1 MKSLSI
7 GPPVRKLRLIIKREY
22 LTRVKTK
29 GFIIGTILVPLLGVA
44 FCLLIIFLVR
54 HKPSQT
60 MRLVVVDNSG
70 TLAQPITHNL
80 DGKLE
85 NGQPEF
91 TIVETMVRPAS
102 PDAVQQDLRSRINS
116 EKIDAYL
123 WIPADGTQS
132 FELHMRNPDNFAL
145 IGPLSGAV
153 DQAVISARLS
163 DRGVHLDDIKAVLRG
178 TDLQLLKVSEAGE
191 SVEKGQ
197 SIGIAIALVILLY
210 TALLMYGIITMRSV
224 LEEKTTRTMEVLI
237 SAVSPFE
244 LLCGKI
250 LGVAAAAFTQFA
262 IWMIST
268 ALLFSYGAL
277 AAAGMGTGSAL
288 SGVHIPISLVLYA
301 GIFFFGGYFL
311 YSAMFAAIG
320 SACSNE
326 QDAQQLQWIAMAPLV
341 FCMVIY
347 SLVLN
352 DPSSTTSVVLSEIPF
367 FSPVLMALRISLQTP
382 PFWQIALALV
392 LLFLTTIVSIYAS
405 AKIYRVGILM
415 YGKRPSVVE
424 MFRWL
429 RYS

>member
-1 MKSLSI
+1 M
-7 GPPVRKLRLIIKREY
+7 RKLRLIVKREY

-29 GFIIGTILVPLLGVA
+29 GFIIGTLLVPLIGVV
-44 FCLLIIFLVR
+44 FCLLIIFLVN
-54 HKPSQT
+54 HKPAQS
-60 MRLVVVDNSG
+60 MRLVIVDNSG
-70 TLAQPITHNL
+70 ALAQRISHGL
-80 DGKLE
+80 DAKLD

-91 TIVETMVRPAS
+91 TIVETIVQPAS
-102 PDAVQQDLRSRINS
+102 PDTVQQDLRSRINS
-116 EKIDAYL
+116 EKLDAYL
-123 WIPADGTQS
+123 WIPKNPSQS
-132 FELHMRNPDNFAL
+132 FELHMRNPDNFSL

-163 DRGVHLDDIKAVLRG
+163 ERGVHLDDVKEILRG
-178 TDLQLLKVSEAGE
+178 TDLQLLKISDTGE

-197 SIGIAIALVILLY
+197 SIGIAIALVVLLY

-237 SAVSPFE
+237 SAVRPFE

-268 ALLFSYGAL
+268 ALLFTYGAL
-277 AAAGMGTGSAL
+277 AALGMGQESAL
-288 SGVHIPISLVLYA
+288 LSVHISISLVLYA

-311 YSAMFAAIG
+311 YSSMFAAIG
-320 SACSNE
+320 AACSNE

-347 SLVLN
+347 SMVLN
-352 DPSSTTSVVLSEIPF
+352 DPTSTASVVLSEIPF
-367 FSPVLMALRISLQTP
+367 FSPVLMSLRISLQTP
-382 PFWQIALALV
+382 PAWQIALSLV
-392 LLFLTTIVSIYAS
+392 LLFLTTVGTIWAS

-415 YGKRPSVVE
+415 YGKRPSLVE

>member
-1 MKSLSI
+1 M
-7 GPPVRKLRLIIKREY
+7 RKLRLIIKREY

-70 TLAQPITHNL
+70 TLARPITHNL

-91 TIVETMVRPAS
+91 TIVETIVHPAS
-102 PDAVQQDLRSRINS
+102 PDTLQQDLRSRINS
-116 EKIDAYL
+116 EKLDAYL
-123 WIPADGTQS
+123 WIPADPTQS

-163 DRGVHLDDIKAVLRG
+163 DRGIHLDDVKEILRG
-178 TDLQLLKVSEAGE
+178 TDLKLLKVSEAGE
-191 SVEKGQ
+191 SEEKGQ
-197 SIGIAIALVILLY
+197 SIGIAVALVILLY

-237 SAVSPFE
+237 SAVTPFE

-268 ALLFSYGAL
+268 ALLFTYGAL
-277 AAAGMGTGSAL
+277 AAAGLGAGSAL

-320 SACSNE
+320 AACSNE

-347 SLVLN
+347 SVVLN

-367 FSPVLMALRISLQTP
+367 FSPVLMALRISLLTP
-382 PFWQIALALV
+382 PAWQIVLALV
-392 LLFLTTIVSIYAS
+392 LLFLTTIGSIYAS
-405 AKIYRVGILM
+405 AKIYRIGILM
-415 YGKRPSVVE
+415 YGKRPSLVE

>member
-1 MKSLSI
+1 M
-7 GPPVRKLRLIIKREY
+7 RKLRLIIKREY

-29 GFIIGTILVPLLGVA
+29 GFIIGTILVPLLGIA

-60 MRLVVVDNSG
+60 MRLVIVDNSG
-70 TLAQPITHNL
+70 TLAEPITHDL

-85 NGQPEF
+85 NGLPEF
-91 TIVETMVRPAS
+91 TIVETIVRPAS

-116 EKIDAYL
+116 EKLDAYL
-123 WIPADGTQS
+123 WIPADATQS

-163 DRGVHLDDIKAVLRG
+163 DRGVHLDDVKAVLRG
-178 TDLQLLKVSEAGE
+178 TDLKLLKVSEAGE

-237 SAVSPFE
+237 SAVTPFE

-277 AAAGMGTGSAL
+277 AAAGMGAGSAL

-347 SLVLN
+347 SMVLN
-352 DPSSTTSVVLSEIPF
+352 DPSSTASVVLSEIPF

-424 MFRWL
+424 MLRWL

>member
-1 MKSLSI
+1 
-7 GPPVRKLRLIIKREY
+7 VRKLRLIIKREY

-60 MRLVVVDNSG
+60 MRLVIVDNSG

-91 TIVETMVRPAS
+91 NIVETIVRPAS
-102 PDAVQQDLRSRINS
+102 PDTVQQDLRSRINS

-123 WIPADGTQS
+123 WIPADATQS

-163 DRGVHLDDIKAVLRG
+163 ARGVHLDDVKEILRG
-178 TDLQLLKVSEAGE
+178 TDLKLLKVSETGE
-191 SVEKGQ
+191 SVEKGE

-237 SAVSPFE
+237 SAVTPFE

-268 ALLFSYGAL
+268 ALLFTYGAL
-277 AAAGMGTGSAL
+277 AAAGMGAGSAL

-320 SACSNE
+320 AACSNE
-326 QDAQQLQWIAMAPLV
+326 QDAQQLQWVAMAPLV

-347 SLVLN
+347 SVVLN
-352 DPSSTTSVVLSEIPF
+352 DPTSTTSVVLSEIPF
-367 FSPVLMALRISLQTP
+367 FSPVLMSLRISLQTP
-382 PFWQIALALV
+382 PVWQIVLALV
-392 LLFLTTIVSIYAS
+392 LLFLTTIGSIYAS

-415 YGKRPSVVE
+415 YGKRPSLVE

>member
-1 MKSLSI
+1 M
-7 GPPVRKLRLIIKREY
+7 RKLRLIIKREY

-29 GFIIGTILVPLLGVA
+29 GFIIGTIIVPLLGVA

-91 TIVETMVRPAS
+91 TIVETIVHPAS

-123 WIPADGTQS
+123 WIPADATQS

-163 DRGVHLDDIKAVLRG
+163 DRGVHLGDVKEILRG
-178 TDLQLLKVSEAGE
+178 TDLKLLKVSEAGE

-197 SIGIAIALVILLY
+197 SIGIAIALVVLLY

-244 LLCGKI
+244 LLCGKV

-277 AAAGMGTGSAL
+277 AAAGMGQGSAL
-288 SGVHIPISLVLYA
+288 SGVHVPISLVLYA
-301 GIFFFGGYFL
+301 GAFFVGGYFL
-311 YSAMFAAIG
+311 YSSMFAAIG

-326 QDAQQLQWIAMAPLV
+326 QDAQQLQWVAMAPLV

-347 SLVLN
+347 SIVLN
-352 DPSSTTSVVLSEIPF
+352 DPTSTTSVVLSEIPF

-392 LLFLTTIVSIYAS
+392 LLFITTVGSIYAS
-405 AKIYRVGILM
+405 GKIYRVGILM
-415 YGKRPSVVE
+415 YGKRPSLVE

>member
-1 MKSLSI
+1 M
-7 GPPVRKLRLIIKREY
+7 RKLGLIIKREY
-22 LTRVKTK
+22 FTRVKTK
-29 GFIIGTILVPLLGVA
+29 GFIIGTILVPLLGIA

-60 MRLVVVDNSG
+60 MRLVIVDNSG

-85 NGQPEF
+85 NGLPEF
-91 TIVETMVRPAS
+91 TIVETIVRPAS

-116 EKIDAYL
+116 EKLDAYL
-123 WIPADGTQS
+123 WIPADATQS

-153 DQAVISARLS
+153 DQAVISARLN
-163 DRGVHLDDIKAVLRG
+163 DRGVHLDDVKVILRG
-178 TDLQLLKVSEAGE
+178 TDLKLLKVSEAGE

-197 SIGIAIALVILLY
+197 SIGIAVALVILLY

-237 SAVSPFE
+237 SAVTPFE
-244 LLCGKI
+244 LLLGKI

-268 ALLFSYGAL
+268 ALLFTYGAL
-277 AAAGMGTGSAL
+277 AAVGMGAGSAL

-347 SLVLN
+347 SMVLN
-352 DPSSTTSVVLSEIPF
+352 DPSSTASVVLSEIPF

-382 PFWQIALALV
+382 PAWQIALALV
-392 LLFLTTIVSIYAS
+392 LLFLTTLVSIWAS

-415 YGKRPSVVE
+415 YGKRPSIVE

>member
-1 MKSLSI
+1 M
-7 GPPVRKLRLIIKREY
+7 RKLRLIVKREY

-29 GFIIGTILVPLLGVA
+29 GFIIGTIIVPLIGVA
-44 FCLLIIFLVR
+44 FCLLIIFLVN
-54 HKPSQT
+54 HKPTQS
-60 MRLVVVDNSG
+60 MRLVIVDNSG
-70 TLAQPITHNL
+70 ELAQPIAHGL
-80 DGKLE
+80 DAKLE

-91 TIVETMVRPAS
+91 NIVDTVVQPAS
-102 PDAVQQDLRSRINS
+102 PDSVQADLRTRINTG
-116 EKIDAYL
+116 KLDAYL
-123 WIPADGTQS
+123 WIPRDPKES
-132 FELHMRNPDNFAL
+132 FELHMRNPDNFSL

-153 DQAVISARLS
+153 DQAVISRRLS
-163 DRGVHLDDIKAVLRG
+163 DRGVHLDDIKTILQG
-178 TDLQLLKVSEAGE
+178 TDLKLLKVSETGE

-237 SAVSPFE
+237 SAVRPFE

-277 AAAGMGTGSAL
+277 AAAGMGQGSAL
-288 SGVHIPISLVLYA
+288 SGVHVPVSLVIWA
-301 GIFFFGGYFL
+301 SVFFFGGYFL
-311 YSAMFAAIG
+311 YSSMFAAIG
-320 SACSNE
+320 AACSND

-347 SLVLN
+347 SVVLN
-352 DPSSTTSVVLSEIPF
+352 DPTSNVSVGLSLVPF
-367 FSPVLMALRISLQTP
+367 FAPVLMALRISLQTP
-382 PFWQIALALV
+382 PLWQIALSLA
-392 LLFLTTIVSIYAS
+392 LLFITTIGTIWAS

-415 YGKRPSVVE
+415 YGKRPSIVE

>member
-1 MKSLSI
+1 M
-7 GPPVRKLRLIIKREY
+7 RKLRLIVKREY
-22 LTRVKTK
+22 LTRVRTK
-29 GFIIGTILVPLLGVA
+29 SFIIGTITVPLLGVA
-44 FCLLIIFLVR
+44 FCLLIIFLVN
-54 HKPSQT
+54 HKPTQS
-60 MRLVVVDNSG
+60 MRLVIVDNSG
-70 TLAQPITHNL
+70 ALAQPITQNL
-80 DGKLE
+80 DAKLDNGKL
-85 NGQPEF
+85 QF
-91 TIVETMVRPAS
+91 TIAETIVRPAS

-116 EKIDAYL
+116 GKLDAYL
-123 WIPADGTQS
+123 WIPQDPSQS
-132 FELHMRNPDNFAL
+132 FELHTRNPDNFSL
-145 IGPLSGAV
+145 IEPLSGAV
-153 DQAVISARLS
+153 DQAVISGRLS
-163 DRGVHLDDIKAVLRG
+163 ERGVHLDDIKQILRS
-178 TDLQLLKVSEAGE
+178 TDLKLLKVNETGE

-197 SIGIAIALVILLY
+197 SIGIAIALVVLLY

-277 AAAGMGTGSAL
+277 AAAGMGQGSAL
-288 SGVHIPISLVLYA
+288 SGVHVPISLVLYA
-301 GIFFFGGYFL
+301 GAFFVGGYFL

-347 SLVLN
+347 SLVLS

-382 PFWQIALALV
+382 PVWQIALALV
-392 LLFLTTIVSIYAS
+392 LLFATTVVSIYAS

-415 YGKRPSVVE
+415 YGKRPSLIE

>member
-1 MKSLSI
+1 M
-7 GPPVRKLRLIIKREY
+7 RKLRLIIKREY

-29 GFIIGTILVPLLGVA
+29 GFIIGTILVPLLGLG

-54 HKPSQT
+54 HKPTQT
-60 MRLVVVDNSG
+60 MRLVIVDNSS
-70 TLAQPITHNL
+70 TLAQPITQNL
-80 DGKLE
+80 DAKLE

-91 TIVETMVRPAS
+91 TIVETIVHPVS
-102 PDAVQQDLRSRINS
+102 PDTVQQDLRSRINS

-123 WIPADGTQS
+123 LIPADATQS

-163 DRGVHLDDIKAVLRG
+163 DRGVHLDDIKSVLRS
-178 TDLQLLKVSEAGE
+178 TDLKLLKVSEAGE

-224 LEEKTTRTMEVLI
+224 LEEKTMRTMEVLI

-277 AAAGMGTGSAL
+277 AAAGMGGGSAL

-320 SACSNE
+320 AACSNE

-347 SLVLN
+347 SVVLN
-352 DPSSTTSVVLSEIPF
+352 DPTSTTSVVLSEIPF

-382 PFWQIALALV
+382 PVWQIVLALV
-392 LLFLTTIVSIYAS
+392 LLFLTTIGSIYAS

-415 YGKRPSVVE
+415 YGKRPSIVE

>member
-1 MKSLSI
+1 M
-7 GPPVRKLRLIIKREY
+7 
-22 LTRVKTK
+22 
-29 GFIIGTILVPLLGVA
+29 
-44 FCLLIIFLVR
+44 
-54 HKPSQT
+54 Q
-60 MRLVVVDNSG
+60 
-70 TLAQPITHNL
+70 
-80 DGKLE
+80 
-85 NGQPEF
+85 
-91 TIVETMVRPAS
+91 PAS
-102 PDAVQQDLRSRINS
+102 PDAIQQDLRARINS

-123 WIPADGTQS
+123 WIPKDPSQS
-132 FELHMRNPDNFAL
+132 FELHMRNPDNFSL

-153 DQAVISARLS
+153 DQAVISERLS
-163 DRGVHLDDIKAVLRG
+163 GRGIHLDDIKEILRG
-178 TDLQLLKVSEAGE
+178 TDLKLLKVSEAGE

-197 SIGIAIALVILLY
+197 SIGIAIALVVLLY

-237 SAVSPFE
+237 SAVRPFE
-244 LLCGKI
+244 LLLGKI

-277 AAAGMGTGSAL
+277 MAKGMGQGSAL

-301 GIFFFGGYFL
+301 GVFFVGGYFL
-311 YSAMFAAIG
+311 YSSMFAAIG

-326 QDAQQLQWIAMAPLV
+326 QDAQQLQWVAMAPLV

-347 SLVLN
+347 SVVLN
-352 DPSSTTSVVLSEIPF
+352 DPTSTISVVLSEIPF

-382 PFWQIALALV
+382 PWWQIALSLV
-392 LLFLTTIVSIYAS
+392 LLFLTTVGAIYAS

-415 YGKRPSVVE
+415 YGKRPSLVE